1 MMGPLGDPVPSQVE
15 WKCITPLIPH
25 SILRPIGWR
34 HRPGQSDLPEVDPKL
49 VTCEEVVPRGVIH
62 SHAEEI
68 PSQSIPTEL
77 IGATVLESHTYPVS
91 SNLIGRESRG
101 RSEEH
106 TSELQSRG
114 HLVCRLLLEKKKET
128 LP

>member
-49 VTCEEVVPRGVIH
+49 VTCEEVVPRGAIH

-68 PSQSIPTEL
+68 PSQSIPTAL
-77 IGATVLESHTYPVS
+77 IGATALESHTYPVS

-101 RSEEH
+101 IDILEE
-106 TSELQSRG
+106 
-114 HLVCRLLLEKKKET
+114 ET
-128 LP
+128 IGAEPTMIVHRILSDFEVP